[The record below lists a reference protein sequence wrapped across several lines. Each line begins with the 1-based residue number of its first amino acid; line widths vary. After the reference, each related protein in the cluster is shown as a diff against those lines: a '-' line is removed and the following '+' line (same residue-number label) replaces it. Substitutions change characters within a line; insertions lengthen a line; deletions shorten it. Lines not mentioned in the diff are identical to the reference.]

1 MQLAKIVHDKQTSA
15 FLSFLIG
22 LGVAILLFH
31 KPFQYKQKLGMPVH
45 SIEGR
50 PIRHG
55 DKCFSYRTQD
65 AACPISK
72 NKIVE

>member
-1 MQLAKIVHDKQTSA
+1 MQLAKIVHDKQASA

-22 LGVAILLFH
+22 LGVAVLFFH
-31 KPFQYKQKLGMPVH
+31 KPFQYKQRLSVPVH
-45 SIEGR
+45 SIEGK

-65 AACPISK
+65 MACPISQ